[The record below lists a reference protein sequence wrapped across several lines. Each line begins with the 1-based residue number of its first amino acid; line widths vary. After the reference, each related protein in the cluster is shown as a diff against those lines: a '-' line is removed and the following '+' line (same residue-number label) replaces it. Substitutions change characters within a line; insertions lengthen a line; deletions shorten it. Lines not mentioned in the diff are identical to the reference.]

1 MDQVLDGPNWTDLI
15 LVQALDPR
23 VLFGSVSV
31 LFWFELDHQKPL
43 QPTKRPP
50 DWTNGSIFRATIEQ
64 HEPDMYIT
72 FIWFIWG
79 GHNPLY
85 GAADPMGVNNL
96 QIKCLF
102 SLLY

>member
-1 MDQVLDGPNWTDLI
+1 MY
-15 LVQALDPR
+15 LVKFR
-23 VLFGSVSV
+23 YYFGSSRATKNR
-31 LFWFELDHQKPL
+31 FGPPNGPL
-43 QPTKRPP
+43 SKTVRVINIK
-50 DWTNGSIFRATIEQ
+50 NGSIFRATIEQ

>member
-1 MDQVLDGPNWTDLI
+1 MVQFRYYFGPSRTTKKRFSLPNVRPTGPLSMTVQVINI
-15 LVQALDPR
+15 
-23 VLFGSVSV
+23 
-31 LFWFELDHQKPL
+31 K
-43 QPTKRPP
+43 
-50 DWTNGSIFRATIEQ
+50 NGSIFRATIEQ